1 MTVHQLAFDFTQHR
15 MPANRSG
22 PKRPWAIIWLA
33 RRYRLT
39 ESQASIYALEMRLP
53 TGEVR

>member
-1 MTVHQLAFDFTQHR
+1 MTIHQLAFDFTRHR
-15 MPANRSG
+15 IPANRSETE
-22 PKRPWAIIWLA
+22 KPWTIVWLA

-53 TGEVR
+53 TGEAR